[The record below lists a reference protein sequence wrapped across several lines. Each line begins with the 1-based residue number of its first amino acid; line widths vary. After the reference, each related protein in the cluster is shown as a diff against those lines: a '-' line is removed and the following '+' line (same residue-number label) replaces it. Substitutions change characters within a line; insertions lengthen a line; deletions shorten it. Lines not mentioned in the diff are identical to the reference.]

1 MEPQAQAYAAV
12 LDKGGIAVDGI
23 EAAACV
29 QPQPLSGQDRCW
41 ARMDVPGQPMV
52 VSLVLL
58 LDRPLALEQVRA
70 LLQARL
76 LPLARF
82 RQRVREVGGRPCW
95 VEDGPLDW
103 TAHLQALRLPEP
115 ADTRALQVLVGRWA
129 GEPLP
134 GDRPLWRCILV
145 DNVGTGSALVFRI
158 HHCIA
163 DGVALLRVFLAL
175 GDMPPGA
182 DPVQWRHEQ
191 ARLAARTGH
200 APMPPPGRWGR
211 LRWGLANAGAMLR
224 QLLLGPDARTLL
236 RGRLRGDK
244 RVAWSVPIPLSAINA
259 VRQHSGG
266 RVNDVLLTV
275 VAGALAR
282 YLRDRGAM
290 PPPALRLLVPVNLRP
305 YQEEIRVDNEFGAV
319 LLTLPLGM
327 ADPLA
332 RLAALRVRMER
343 IKGTPEMLANR
354 LLLSVA
360 GWLPAAVER
369 LLLRGF
375 GLKATAVLTNVPGP
389 DQPLILAGVRVER
402 VLAWVPQIA
411 GIGIGISLFSYTG
424 AITVGVTSDSG
435 VLADPQ
441 LLVAAIEAEWAA
453 LRAQLP
459 AGSMSQAA
467 ANP

>member
-1 MEPQAQAYAAV
+1 MEPQAQGYAAV
-12 LDKGGIAVDGI
+12 LDETGIAAEGI
-23 EAAACV
+23 EAAAPA
-29 QPQPLSGQDRCW
+29 QPQLLSAQDRCW
-41 ARMDVPGQPMV
+41 VRMDVPGQPMV

-58 LDRPLALEQVRA
+58 LERPLALQQVRA

-82 RQRVREVGGRPCW
+82 RQRVREVGGRSCW

-103 TAHLQALRLPEP
+103 AAHLQALRLPEP
-115 ADTRALQVLVGRWA
+115 ADIHALQVLVGRWA

-145 DNVGTGSALVFRI
+145 ENVGTGSALVFRV

-175 GDMPPGA
+175 GDVPPGA

-200 APMPPPGRWGR
+200 APVPPPGRWGR

-290 PPPALRLLVPVNLRP
+290 PPPALRLLVPVNLRS
-305 YQEEIRVDNEFGAV
+305 YQEDIHVDNEFGAV
-319 LLTLPLGM
+319 LLTLPLGI

-332 RLAALRVRMER
+332 RLAALRARMDR

-360 GWLPAAVER
+360 GWLPAVVER

-411 GIGIGISLFSYTG
+411 GIGVGISIFSYTG

-453 LRAQLP
+453 LLARLP

-467 ANP
+467 ASP